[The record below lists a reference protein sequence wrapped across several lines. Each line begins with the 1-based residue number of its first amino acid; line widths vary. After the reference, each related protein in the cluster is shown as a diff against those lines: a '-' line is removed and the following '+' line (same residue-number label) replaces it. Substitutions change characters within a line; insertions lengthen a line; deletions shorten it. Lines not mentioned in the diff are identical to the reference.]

1 MDFIVDIGR
10 AGWRLAPG
18 NLETT
23 MSEDARNITGSDS
36 ENGTDIVKKSWQAPS
51 FYSIDADSTE
61 SGINNGPEIL
71 ILLS

>member
-1 MDFIVDIGR
+1 
-10 AGWRLAPG
+10 
-18 NLETT
+18 

-36 ENGTDIVKKSWQAPS
+36 ENGTDIVKKPWQAPS